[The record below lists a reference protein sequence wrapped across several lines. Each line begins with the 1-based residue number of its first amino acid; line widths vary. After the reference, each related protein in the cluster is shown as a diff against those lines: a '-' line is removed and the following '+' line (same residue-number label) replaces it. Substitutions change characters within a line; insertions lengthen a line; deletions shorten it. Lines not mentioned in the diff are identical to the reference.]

1 MLTDLKLR
9 LRSLFKRD
17 VVERELDDELM
28 FHLQQLTASL
38 ERQGMAH
45 GEAARRARLALG
57 GFDQIKEAHRD
68 ARGVH
73 LVAGLGRDLR
83 YAVRQITRAPAFAAL
98 AMICL
103 GLGIGVNVAIFSV
116 INAVVLRPLP
126 VIDADRLI
134 RISRGDQPVL
144 TYANYQQLRDETRVL
159 SGATVSFP
167 MESDIDLNGES
178 EFVVA
183 EAVPANY
190 GGVMGVALTL
200 GRWPADEAGMTA
212 VISHS
217 VWERRFNRDPAVLGR
232 LIRSE
237 AQTYTV
243 VGVAPPEFGGMF
255 GPMRT
260 DIWVPVRTRP
270 RLAATID
277 ERKTTRMMLLFGR
290 LRDGATSAEAATE
303 LNIIDARLEA
313 DGTRSSSPRLPLVVD
328 AVRGVAFGSAD
339 VPRITTLLAGV
350 VGLVLLIACVNVG
363 NLLLVR
369 GALRQREFAVRR
381 ALGATRLRLLRQLLI
396 ESLVLS
402 IGGGLCGVVLAL
414 WTNRLLEMSFPTVV
428 SAYAVQIG
436 LALDWRGVAFAT
448 LVSLVT
454 TVLCGW
460 LPAWRTSRA
469 TGLVGFKQEIGT
481 SLPRR
486 RPLGLV
492 AQVVMSLVLLF
503 IAGSFLQALIRM
515 QTLSPGFAVEG
526 RLYAHTYLP
535 VAPGSGESPHDFYAR
550 AIDRVRALPGV
561 ARVTLAN
568 PLPLMPAGS
577 NCATSAAGVEARTT
591 TAYIGLDYFETM
603 GIGLVAGRGFSSADL
618 TAPTMPVIVNE
629 TLARRLWPDAV
640 AIGQPLRVGC
650 DPAESA
656 VVVGV
661 SRDAAIR
668 ALAEAPSPHIYRAF
682 GGQFGG
688 GLTTLMV
695 QTTPDAAAM
704 AEPLRRALLA
714 LGEGVRVY
722 KVEPLAVHV
731 EQSYASFR
739 WMVSVLAVFGLLAL
753 VLAAVGLYGVIGY
766 RVALR
771 TQEIGVRMAIGAT
784 RRDIFREVVRYGLAI
799 ALIGVAIGE
808 VLTAA
813 FTGVAASFLDRIGP
827 SGWGTHVAVAAI
839 WIVVAVIACCL
850 PAAHASRVDPM
861 IALRH
866 E

>member
-1 MLTDLKLR
+1 MFTDLKLR
-9 LRSLFKRD
+9 LRSLFRRD
-17 VVERELDDELM
+17 AVERELDAELA
-28 FHLQQLTASL
+28 FHLAQLTASF
-38 ERQGMAH
+38 EREGMTH
-45 GEAARRARLALG
+45 DEAARRARLELG
-57 GFDQIKEAHRD
+57 GVDQIKEAHRD
-68 ARGVH
+68 ARGIRG
-73 LVAGLGRDLR
+73 LADLGRDAR
-83 YAVRQITRAPAFAAL
+83 YAVRQVRRAPAFAAL
-98 AMICL
+98 AMLCL

-134 RISRGDQPVL
+134 RVTRGDQPVQ
-144 TYANYQQLRDETRVL
+144 TYAGYLQLRDATRVL

-190 GGVMGVALTL
+190 SDVIGVAPLL
-200 GRWPADEAGMTA
+200 GRWPTHEAEPSA
-212 VISHS
+212 VISHAI
-217 VWERRFNRDPAVLGR
+217 WERRFNRDPAVLGR

-237 AQTYTV
+237 SQTYTV
-243 VGVAPPEFGGMF
+243 VGVAPREFGGVF

-260 DIWVPVRTRP
+260 DLWVPVRTRP
-270 RLAATID
+270 RLAAMID

-290 LRDGATSAEAATE
+290 LRDGATAAEAATE
-303 LNIIDARLEA
+303 LNLIDVRLE
-313 DGTRSSSPRLPLVVD
+313 GGVGRSSNPRVPLVAEV
-328 AVRGVAFGSAD
+328 VRGLASGGPE

-381 ALGATRLRLLRQLLI
+381 ALGATRGRLVRQLLV

-414 WTNRLLEMSFPTVV
+414 WTTRLLERSFPAIV

-436 LALDWRGVAFAT
+436 LALDWRAVAFAT
-448 LVSLVT
+448 LVSLGT

-460 LPAWRTSRA
+460 LPAWRASRA
-469 TGLVGFKQEIGT
+469 IGLVGFKQEIGT
-481 SLPRR
+481 ALPRR
-486 RPLGLV
+486 RPLGLI

-503 IAGSFLQALIRM
+503 IAGSFLQALVRM
-515 QTLSPGFAVEG
+515 QTIDPGFAVDG
-526 RLYAHTYLP
+526 RLYAYTYLP
-535 VAPGSGESPHDFYAR
+535 SAPGSGESPRDFYRR
-550 AIDRVRALPGV
+550 ALERVRALPGV

-577 NCATSAAGVEARTT
+577 NCATSADGNEARTT
-591 TAYIGLDYFETM
+591 TAFIGIDYFDTM
-603 GIGLVAGRGFSSADL
+603 GISLVAGRGFAAEDVAL
-618 TAPTMPVIVNE
+618 PVMPVIINE
-629 TLARRLWPDAV
+629 TLARRLWPRAI
-640 AIGQPLRVGC
+640 AIGQPIRIGC

-661 SRDAAIR
+661 ARDTAIR
-668 ALAEAPSPHIYRAF
+668 ALAEAPSPHIYRPF
-682 GGQFGG
+682 GGQFGA

-695 QTTPDAAAM
+695 HTTPDVAAM
-704 AEPLRRALLA
+704 VEPVRRTLLA
-714 LGEGVRVY
+714 LGDGVRVY
-722 KVEPLAVHV
+722 KVEPLSAHV
-731 EQSYASFR
+731 EQSYAAFR

-753 VLAAVGLYGVIGY
+753 ILAAVGLYGVIGY

-784 RRDIFREVVRYGLAI
+784 RRDIFREVVRYGLVI

-808 VLTAA
+808 MLTAA
-813 FTGVAASFLDRIGP
+813 LTGVAASIVDRIGP
-827 SGWGTHVAVAAI
+827 SDWTTHAAVAAI
-839 WIVVAVIACCL
+839 WIVVAVIACYV
-850 PAAHASRVDPM
+850 PAARAARVDPM